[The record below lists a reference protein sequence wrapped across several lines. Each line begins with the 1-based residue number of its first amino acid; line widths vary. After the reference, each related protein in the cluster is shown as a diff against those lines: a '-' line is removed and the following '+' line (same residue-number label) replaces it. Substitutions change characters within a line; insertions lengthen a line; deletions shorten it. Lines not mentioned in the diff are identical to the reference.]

1 MDDSSQIG
9 LIPMTKPKSVPQRVA
24 IIGAGIAGLTAAHRL
39 TTKGHS
45 VRLFEA
51 TNRIGGAIRTEISD
65 GWLVEGGPN
74 SLLLNHPNAEYLIHE
89 LNLESELQE
98 SNPTARK
105 RYIVRG
111 GKPIAVPLSPFA
123 LLGSPLF
130 SIGAKLRILAEMRQ
144 RPLTRRSDLTIEEF
158 TRFHFGQE
166 VVTYALNPF
175 VAGVYAGNPSRL
187 SARFAFPNIWEMEKM
202 DGSLLRSQAKTAKAN
217 GGRPSARIVSFRRG
231 LQTLPDTLAARL
243 AAGILETGA
252 RVETLL
258 PGPPWNVVWSNGL
271 ATRTEAFDYVL
282 ATIPGHALA
291 KLRFG
296 ALGERPL
303 ASLDAIEHPP
313 VSSLFLGYRR
323 DQVAHPLDG
332 FGLLVPEIEK
342 RRILGVLFSSTL
354 FPQRAPENHV
364 ALTVLVGGTRSP
376 EIARLD
382 SGQLLD
388 LITPNLQT
396 LLGVRGQPVFQH
408 HTYWPQAIPQYNL
421 GYDRYFE
428 VMEEVERRNAR
439 LFFGGQVKDGISL
452 PSCIK
457 AGERL
462 AGYVN

>member
-1 MDDSSQIG
+1 
-9 LIPMTKPKSVPQRVA
+9 MTKPKSAPRRVA
-24 IIGAGIAGLTAAHRL
+24 IIGGGITGLTAAHRL
-39 TTKGHS
+39 TLQGHA

-51 TNRIGGAIRTEISD
+51 ANRIGGAIRTETSG

-74 SLLLNHPNAEYLIHE
+74 SLLLNHPCAEHLISE
-89 LNLESELQE
+89 LDLESELQE
-98 SNPTARK
+98 TNPDARK
-105 RYIVRG
+105 RYIVRR
-111 GKPIAVPLSPFA
+111 GKPIAVPLSPLE
-123 LLGSPLF
+123 LLGSRLF
-130 SIGAKLRILAEMRQ
+130 SVGAKLRILAEMRQ
-144 RPLTRRSDLTIEEF
+144 RPITRRVDLTIEEF

-175 VAGVYAGNPSRL
+175 VAGVYAGDPRRL

-217 GGRPSARIVSFRRG
+217 AGRPSARIVSFRRG
-231 LQTLPDTLAARL
+231 LQTLPETLAARL
-243 AAGILETGA
+243 PAGTLETQA

-258 PGPPWNVVWSNGL
+258 PGPPWKVVWSNGL
-271 ATRTEAFDYVL
+271 ATRTEPFDYVL
-282 ATIPGHALA
+282 ATVPGYALA

-296 ALGERPL
+296 SLGERPL
-303 ASLDAIEHPP
+303 ASLAAIEHPP

-332 FGLLVPEIEK
+332 FGLLVPEIE
-342 RRILGVLFSSTL
+342 RRTILGVLFSSTL

-364 ALTVLVGGTRSP
+364 ALTVLIGGTRSP

-382 SGQLLD
+382 ADQLLG
-388 LITPNLQT
+388 LITPDLQA
-396 LLGVRGQPVFQH
+396 LLGVRGKPVFQH

-428 VMEEVERRNAR
+428 AIEEVERRNDR
-439 LFFGGQVKDGISL
+439 LFIGGQVRDGISL

-462 AGYVN
+462 AGYIN